1 MIHYLLVY
9 YVTVYRMPADSYLL
23 RENDR
28 RLEMSEITNEI
39 KKRRT
44 FAIISH
50 PDAGKTTLTEKFLLY
65 GGAINQAGSVKGK
78 ATAKHAVS
86 DWMEIEKERGI
97 SLTSSVLQFNY
108 GGYCI
113 NILDT
118 PGHQDFS
125 EDTYRTLMAA
135 DSAVMVIDAS
145 KGVEAQT
152 RKLFKV
158 CVMRHIP
165 IFTFINKLDREAKD
179 TFELLDDIEKELG
192 IATCPINW
200 PIGSGKEFKGVY
212 DRAKR
217 EVELFSDTKKGT
229 AMGEVKMIPIDAP
242 ETEELIGSDAKDILA
257 DEIELLDGA
266 AAEFDQELVDKGQLS
281 PVFFGSALT
290 NFGVETF
297 LKHFLKMTTSPL
309 PRKSDHGEIDPMTEK
324 DFSAFVFK
332 IQANMNKAHRDRIAF
347 MRICS
352 GEFEAGMSVYHV
364 QGGKDVRLSQPQQ
377 MMASERKMID
387 KAYGGDI
394 IGVFDPG
401 IFSIGDT
408 LTTSKE
414 KFAYEGIPTFAPEHF
429 ARVRQ
434 VDTMKRKQF
443 VKGINQIAQEGAIQ
457 IFQEFNTGMEEII
470 VGVVGVL
477 QFDVLKYRL
486 QNEYNVEI
494 RLENLPYEYI
504 RWIENEEID
513 MDRLSGTSDMK
524 KIMDLKGRP
533 LLLFAH
539 EWSIRMTEERNE
551 GLILSEF
558 GRS

>member
-1 MIHYLLVY
+1 MSDI
-9 YVTVYRMPADSYLL
+9 R
-23 RENDR
+23 
-28 RLEMSEITNEI
+28 SEIE
-39 KKRRT
+39 KRRT

-65 GGAINQAGSVKGK
+65 GGQINLAGSVKGK
-78 ATAKHAVS
+78 ATARHAVS
-86 DWMEIEKERGI
+86 DWMEIEKQRGI
-97 SLTSSVLQFNY
+97 SVTSSVLQFEY
-108 GGYCI
+108 GGMCI

-135 DSAVMVIDAS
+135 DSAVMVIDGS

-158 CVMRHIP
+158 CAMRHIP
-165 IFTFINKLDREAKD
+165 VFTFINKMDRDAMD
-179 TFELLDDIEKELG
+179 TFELLDDIENELG
-192 IATCPINW
+192 IPTCPVNW

-212 DRAKR
+212 DRNTR
-217 EVELFSDTKKGT
+217 QVLTFSDTQKGT
-229 AMGEVKMIPIDAP
+229 KEGLEKEISIDDPALVD
-242 ETEELIGSDAKDILA
+242 EIGQDKIDILMEEL
-257 DEIELLDGA
+257 ELLDGA
-266 AAEFDQELVDKGQLS
+266 GASFNQEEVSVGQLS

-297 LKHFLKMTTSPL
+297 LQHFLKMTSSPL
-309 PRKSDHGEIDPMTEK
+309 PRKSDMGDIDPFSS

-352 GEFEAGMSVYHV
+352 GEFDAGMSVYHV
-364 QGGKDVRLSQPQQ
+364 QGKKDVRLSQPQQ
-377 MMASERKMID
+377 MMAEERKMVD
-387 KAYGGDI
+387 KAYAGDI
-394 IGVFDPG
+394 IGIFDPG

-414 KFAYEGIPTFAPEHF
+414 RFQYEGIPTFAPEHF

-443 VKGINQIAQEGAIQ
+443 MKGITQIAQEGAIQ
-457 IFQEFNTGMEEII
+457 IFQEYNTGMEEII

-477 QFDVLKYRL
+477 QFDVLKFRL
-486 QNEYNVEI
+486 ENEYNVEI
-494 RLENLPYEYI
+494 RMENLPYEHI
-504 RWIENEEID
+504 RWIENDDID
-513 MDRLSGTSDMK
+513 VDAISGTSDMK
-524 KIMDLKGRP
+524 KVKDLKDRP
-533 LLLFAH
+533 LLLFVN
-539 EWSIRMTEERNE
+539 EWSIGMTLDRNK
-551 GLILSEF
+551 GLVLSEF
-558 GRS
+558 SRN

>member
-1 MIHYLLVY
+1 M
-9 YVTVYRMPADSYLL
+9 ADL
-23 RENDR
+23 RK
-28 RLEMSEITNEI
+28 EIE
-39 KKRRT
+39 KRRT

-65 GGAINQAGSVKGK
+65 GGAINLAGSVKGK
-78 ATAKHAVS
+78 ATARHAVS

-97 SLTSSVLQFNY
+97 SVTSSVLQFNY

-113 NILDT
+113 NILGT

-135 DSAVMVIDAS
+135 DSAVMVIDGS

-165 IFTFINKLDREAKD
+165 IFTFINKMDRDAND
-179 TFELLDDIEKELG
+179 TFDLLDEIEKELG
-192 IATCPINW
+192 IATCPVNW
-200 PIGSGKEFKGVY
+200 PIGSGKNFKGVY
-212 DRAKR
+212 DRNTK
-217 EVELFSDTKKGT
+217 EVMTFSDTLKGT
-229 AMGEVKMIPIDAP
+229 KEG
-242 ETEELIGSDAKDILA
+242 TEKHIAADDPALIGEIGQDAYDKLME
-257 DEIELLDGA
+257 EIELLDGA
-266 AAEFDQELVDKGQLS
+266 SAEFDMDLVTKGQLS

-297 LKHFLKMTTSPL
+297 LQHFLKMTYSPL
-309 PRKSDHGEIDPMTEK
+309 PRKADIGEIDPFDEH
-324 DFSAFVFK
+324 FSAFVFK

-352 GEFEAGMSVYHV
+352 GKFTAGMEVTHV
-364 QGGKDVRLSQPQQ
+364 QGGNKKIKLSQPQQ
-377 MMASERKMID
+377 MMAQERHIVD
-387 KAYGGDI
+387 EAYAGDI

-408 LTTSKE
+408 LTTAKP
-414 KFAYEGIPTFAPEHF
+414 FQFEGIPTFAPEHF

-443 VKGINQIAQEGAIQ
+443 MKGMQQIAQEGAIQ
-457 IFQEFNTGMEEII
+457 IFQEYNMGMEEVI

-486 QNEYNVEI
+486 ENEYNVEI
-494 RLENLPYEYI
+494 RMDNLPYEHI
-504 RWIENEEID
+504 RWIENEDID
-513 MDRLSGTSDMK
+513 MDRLVGTSDMK
-524 KIMDLKGRP
+524 KIQDLKGRP
-533 LLLFAH
+533 LLLFVNS
-539 EWSIRMTEERNE
+539 WSVGMVLDRNE
-551 GLILSEF
+551 GLVLSEF
-558 GRS
+558 GRE